1 MTRILK
7 LLVLSALLWAVA
19 APEAPAWGP
28 RAQRSIAYMAL
39 QVIQKE
45 HPDLLR
51 EYEADLLRGSEEG
64 YAAIADA
71 VPLNSDAESVVAVGS
86 QIQLLRKTRDYGVG
100 SYFAYRMGVL
110 ATLTADVLLP
120 YGFAWTPQEQALR
133 DRIAQDIDARLD
145 SFRYEGSSR
154 RRTYVR
160 NVQAF
165 FAERRTFFRENK
177 TLVADDYASG
187 KGYDGFLS
195 GAAPAYFQKAID
207 AVADIWFTVLRTEAD
222 PSDQD
227 VSRPLLTWYLVREI
241 EYLLQVKKNLVQTDV
256 TYANFERTNPGIM
269 EAYET
274 VADLYYAFGT
284 DPAIE
289 RAVREWRVAHGLGGP
304 NRDRVGRKL
313 ASHYLSVGRRYL
325 EAGVKPRA
333 RETDLP
339 NALQAFQ
346 DALYFDRGNKDA
358 AAGVQATNKAIE
370 ERREL
375 YDMYMEIIANAE
387 RVREEASRAFTEGDY
402 GTAITTYRKAVSL
415 FESVGDDFEKQ
426 AITAKEGA
434 SGVKKEIAKVVQ
446 TIIDKA
452 TEAID
457 AGDRARED
465 RKYDEAIRLYAQV
478 DIVLSEIPADE
489 QSAELVEDKNELL
502 AMAQEKTVQAKR
514 EQADAIARAAE
525 AAADTAK
532 RPGGGAPAT
541 PPATR

>member
-1 MTRILK
+1 MKRISK
-7 LLVLSALLWAVA
+7 LLVLSALVWAVA
-19 APEAPAWGP
+19 APQASAWGP

-39 QVIQKE
+39 QVIQKD

-51 EYEADLLRGSEEG
+51 EYETDLLRGSEEG
-64 YAAIADA
+64 YAAITDA
-71 VPLNSDAESVVAVGS
+71 FPLNSDGESVVGVGL
-86 QIQLLRKTRDYGVG
+86 QIRLLRETRELGVG

-133 DRIAQDIDARLD
+133 DRIAEDIDAHLD
-145 SFRYEGSSR
+145 DFRYAGRSS

-160 NVQAF
+160 HVRAY
-165 FAERRTFFRENK
+165 FAERRTFFEDNK
-177 TLVADDYASG
+177 TLIADDYSAG
-187 KGYDGFLS
+187 LGYAGFLS
-195 GAAPAYFQKAID
+195 EAAPAYFQRAVE
-207 AVADIWFTVLRTEAD
+207 AVADVWYTVLRTEAD
-222 PSDQD
+222 PSDEEL
-227 VSRPLLTWYLVREI
+227 SRPLMTWYLVREI

-256 TYANFERTNPGIM
+256 TYAHFEKTNPGIM
-269 EAYET
+269 EAYEK
-274 VADLYYAFGT
+274 VADLYYTFGT
-284 DPAIE
+284 DAAIE

-325 EAGVKPRA
+325 ESGVKPRA
-333 RETDLP
+333 NETDLP

-346 DALYFDRGNKDA
+346 DALYFDRGNADA
-358 AAGVQATNKAIE
+358 AGGVQQTNKAIE

-387 RVREEASRAFTEGDY
+387 RVREEAGRAFTEGDY
-402 GTAITTYRKAVSL
+402 GAAITTYRKAVSL

-446 TIIDKA
+446 TVIDKA

-478 DIVLSEIPADE
+478 EIVLSEIPADE

-502 AMAQEKTVQAKR
+502 AMAQEKTVLAKR

-525 AAADTAK
+525 AAADTTR
-532 RPGGGAPAT
+532 RPGGGAPAA
-541 PPATR
+541 PPAGQ